1 MAKLDKEQRK
11 ARKDAR
17 FRERVE
23 QRRANGSDVVAYALI
38 NSRAYKFLTDSEKE
52 ELHVRRAER
61 KARRDAKVAAERRLH
76 HEVVRCWKDF
86 GAGHPPEEMSLLDD
100 RCWDAAAR
108 RLRAWGDDEAADLW
122 RDTGSHTPDDAH
134 PRVMQRIMEV
144 AAGRMPTRGARP
156 RG

>member
-1 MAKLDKEQRK
+1 MPRLNKEQRK
-11 ARKDAR
+11 ARNEAR

-23 QRRANGSDVVAYALI
+23 QQRSNGSDVVAYALA
-38 NSRAYKFLTDSEKE
+38 NARACKFLTDGERE
-52 ELHVRRAER
+52 ELRARRAER

-76 HEVVRCWKDF
+76 HEVIRCWKDF
-86 GAGHPPEEMSLLDD
+86 GAGHPPEEISLQDD

-108 RLRAWGDDEAADLW
+108 RLRAWDDGEAADLW

-134 PRVMQRIMEV
+134 PRMMRRIKEV
-144 AAGRMPTRGARP
+144 AAARIPTRHARP